1 MGMLPI
7 QHNSS
12 RVRWMLCNIIIC
24 DIMTNG
30 WHRTHMATLYMS
42 VRVMIM
48 VLNNHTLVKGSW
60 KRAKKIDILASTC
73 SMVRDR
79 EGTQLWCSS
88 RASPYPT
95 DCVFVSSGCYKI
107 TTRLSTTLVMSHILK
122 NSYIWDKIYP
132 FTRWLHR
139 DWTSW
144 LLTLVQILSITDVNI
159 TLSYGLDITGDLCF
173 SPQLWIIHS

>member
-1 MGMLPI
+1 MYWLSTCDCTSYPRLVSWCTWNKAMMNFNKSI
-7 QHNSS
+7 YVSS
-12 RVRWMLCNIIIC
+12 SW
-24 DIMTNG
+24 TK
-30 WHRTHMATLYMS
+30 MAS
-42 VRVMIM
+42 NDVMNHVPCILILM
-48 VLNNHTLVKGSW
+48 VQRHT
-60 KRAKKIDILASTC
+60 STC